1 MNESKKIPKKLAG
14 KKATTLAAKSSG
26 SNTYPFLVQ
35 QGDAKASKGV
45 ESGGVLQTPPVTAR
59 SEGPLK
65 QSNSVENY
73 YNKSSMLN
81 IS

>member
-35 QGDAKASKGV
+35 QGCQKHQRGLSLGECCKRP
-45 ESGGVLQTPPVTAR
+45 Q
-59 SEGPLK
+59 
-65 QSNSVENY
+65 
-73 YNKSSMLN
+73 
-81 IS
+81 